1 MPEWR
6 TVKLL
11 LPEVVNGRF
20 QFAYFGEHGLDLLP
34 DGLLDVLPQHA
45 HPVVQ
50 DGEDFH
56 YLQILR
62 LFPGLGG
69 SSDLGSEGLVSLE
82 KTSAFQIGCPR
93 KSWRPTEFC
102 STEDPKESQKP

>member
-1 MPEWR
+1 VLEGLPESAW

-11 LPEVVNGRF
+11 VPEVVNGRF
-20 QFAYFGEHGLDLLP
+20 QFAYFGEHSRDLLP
-34 DGLLDVLPQHA
+34 DDLLGILPQ
-45 HPVVQ
+45 Q

-69 SSDLGSEGLVSLE
+69 SSDLGSEGLVSLARE
-82 KTSAFQIGCPR
+82 NVGFPDRMPR
-93 KSWRPTEFC
+93 EELEADRIL
-102 STEDPKESQKP
+102 